1 MKGKFTILCSLM
13 ALLLGLTSCGGSSR
27 KGKSNGSIKVDGI
40 QSKVQKVIDGNTIEL
55 KNGLHVEL
63 LGIKPSEHTKN
74 YLEKQVVGENVT
86 VIADSRQKQYI
97 KSYKTKVKAYV
108 KVKGDKYCISGKLL
122 LNKTAELRQT
132 SVKDSLQAFIEHAS
146 KKDRRIMTQSELLIY
161 MKPATFEII
170 RADGGRG
177 TGFFIN
183 DNGLALTNNHVLDG
197 SQEAI
202 ICFFG
207 EDGTLDETNYRKIN
221 RALLTS
227 DGSKIDFTVFLV
239 QLDNGEKVR
248 YMPLV
253 EDHIKDGEAIAKI
266 GCPVGTVCN
275 FQTGT
280 LSNYNEGYFTH
291 SISSNHG
298 DSGGPIVNF
307 RGEVVGINQSI
318 EFNSAFSQMTGSV
331 QKAEGIAYGV
341 DAVLIRRVLDEN
353 NIEYGR

>member
-1 MKGKFTILCSLM
+1 MKIITKNLCLLPVLI
-13 ALLLGLTSCGGSSR
+13 ALISCGGN
-27 KGKSNGSIKVDGI
+27 GKSGKIKVDGI
-40 QSKVQKVIDGNTIEL
+40 QSKVQRILSGNEIEL
-55 KNGLHVEL
+55 KNGLKVVL
-63 LGIKPSEHTKN
+63 LGIKPTEHTKS
-74 YLEKQVVGENVT
+74 YLEAHVVGKNVT

-97 KSYKTKVKAYV
+97 KTYMTKVKAYV
-108 KVKGDKYCISGKLL
+108 KVKGDRYSVSGKLL
-122 LNKTAELRQT
+122 LNKTAELCQT
-132 SVKDSLQAFIEHAS
+132 SVKDSLQVFIEHA
-146 KKDRRIMTQSELLIY
+146 RRKERSVMTQSELLTY

-170 RADGGRG
+170 REDGGRG
-177 TGFFIN
+177 TGFFIS

-197 SQEAI
+197 NQNAI

-221 RALLTS
+221 RLLLTNE
-227 DGSKIDFTVFLV
+227 DSKIDFTVFLV
-239 QLDNGEKVR
+239 QLDNNEKVR

-253 EDHIKDGEAIAKI
+253 EKHINDGEAIAKI

-298 DSGGPIVNF
+298 DSGRPIVNF
-307 RGEVVGINQSI
+307 RGEIVGINQSI
-318 EFNSAFSQMTGSV
+318 EFNSALSNMTGTV

-341 DAVLIRRVLDEN
+341 DAVLIRRILDEN
-353 NIEYGR
+353 NIQYGR

>member
-1 MKGKFTILCSLM
+1 MKNIIKILYSLTVLI
-13 ALLLGLTSCGGSSR
+13 AFISCGS
-27 KGKSNGSIKVDGI
+27 KGKSGNIKVDGI
-40 QSKVQKVIDGNTIEL
+40 QSKVQKVLSGNKIEL
-55 KNGLHVEL
+55 KNGLKVEI
-63 LGIKPSEHTKN
+63 LGFKPTEHTKD
-74 YLEKQVVGENVT
+74 YLVKHVVGENVI

-97 KSYKTKVKAYV
+97 RTYKTWVKAYV
-108 KVKGDKYCISGKLL
+108 KVKGDNYSISGKLL
-122 LNKTAELRQT
+122 LDKTAELRQT
-132 SVKDSLQAFIEHAS
+132 AVKDSLQTFIEHARI
-146 KKDRRIMTQSELLIY
+146 KKRRIMTQSELLTY

-197 SQEAI
+197 SQNAK

-207 EDGTLDETNYRKIN
+207 EDGTLDETNYRKII
-221 RALLTS
+221 RAILTNE
-227 DGSKIDFTVFLV
+227 DSKIDFTVFLV
-239 QLDNGEKVR
+239 QLDNNEKVR

-253 EDHIKDGEAIAKI
+253 QEHIKDGEAIAKI

-318 EFNSAFSQMTGSV
+318 EFNKALSQMTGSI

-341 DAVLIRRVLDEN
+341 DAVLIRQILDEN
-353 NIEYGR
+353 KIQYGQ

>member
-1 MKGKFTILCSLM
+1 MKNIIKVSCF
-13 ALLLGLTSCGGSSR
+13 LTVLIAFISCGG
-27 KGKSNGSIKVDGI
+27 KGKSGNIKVDGI
-40 QSKVQKVIDGNTIEL
+40 QSKVQKVLSGNEIEL
-55 KNGLHVEL
+55 KNGLKVEI
-63 LGIKPSEHTKN
+63 LGIKPTEHTKD
-74 YLEKQVVGENVT
+74 YLKKHVVGENVI

-97 KSYKTKVKAYV
+97 KSYKTRVKAYV
-108 KVKGDKYCISGKLL
+108 KIKGDNYSISGKLL

-132 SVKDSLQAFIEHAS
+132 AVKDSLQTFKEHAS
-146 KKDRRIMTQSELLIY
+146 IRKRRIMTQSELLTY
-161 MKPATFEII
+161 TKPATFEII

-197 SQEAI
+197 SQNAI

-221 RALLTS
+221 RAILTNE
-227 DGSKIDFTVFLV
+227 DSKIDFTVFLV
-239 QLDNGEKVR
+239 QLDNNEKVR

-253 EDHIKDGEAIAKI
+253 QEHIKDGEAIAKI

-307 RGEVVGINQSI
+307 RGEIVGINQSI
-318 EFNSAFSQMTGSV
+318 EFNKALSQMTGSI

-341 DAVLIRRVLDEN
+341 DAVLIRQILDEN
-353 NIEYGR
+353 NIQYGR